1 MNIKFIQMICLPL
14 KETIDL
20 VNMIIV
26 VRSILSKG
34 QQILSTDFLRQMFVS
49 IKKVR
54 I

>member
-1 MNIKFIQMICLPL
+1 MICLPL
-14 KETIDL
+14 RKTIDL

-49 IKKVR
+49 IKNVR
-54 I
+54 IW